1 MDGAG
6 LARLL
11 AGMVNRQVKNKPT
24 FNFSILHQDDATL
37 DGLTNYFTDLIDIL
51 MDEEREEKA
60 GIKPKVREVMVRDLA
75 RIAGWKN
82 NQQLVKKFNAEQMYV
97 FFILTCRNKRD
108 G

>member
-11 AGMVNRQVKNKPT
+11 AGMVNQQAKNKPT
-24 FNFSILHQDDATL
+24 FNFSMLHQGDATL

-51 MDEEREEKA
+51 MDEERAEKA

-75 RIAGWKN
+75 RISGCKN
-82 NQQLVKKFNAEQMYV
+82 DQQLVKKFNAEQMYV
-97 FFILTCRNKRD
+97 FRILTCRNR
-108 G
+108 GGG